1 MRILPTLSCG
11 LLFAVLPA
19 LSPLAARA
27 SGIDQFKTFLETTR
41 NARGSFA
48 QSVAGKSGRKPQQ
61 STGFFAFSRPG
72 KFRWSYEKPYQ
83 QLLVSD
89 GHKLWSFDPDLN
101 QVTVRKLGQAL
112 GSSPA
117 GLLAGDTLEDNF
129 VLKDGGTVDGF
140 EFVEAT
146 PKAPDGTFERVR
158 IGFKEKLPRV
168 MEVRDNFGQ
177 TTSLL
182 LNQFEVNTAL
192 PADVFRFTPPKGAD
206 VVGE

>member
-1 MRILPTLSCG
+1 MRILLTLLCG
-11 LLFAVLPA
+11 LLPAFLPVFAW
-19 LSPLAARA
+19 A
-27 SGIDQFKTFLETTR
+27 SGVDQFKAFLETTK

-61 STGFFAFSRPG
+61 SAGFFAFARPG

-89 GHKLWSFDPDLN
+89 GHKLWSYDPDLN

-117 GLLAGDTLEDNF
+117 GLLSGDSLEDNF

-140 EFVEAT
+140 EFVDAT
-146 PKAPDGTFERVR
+146 PKAQDGTFERVR

-177 TTSLL
+177 TTTLL
-182 LNQFEVNTAL
+182 LNQFEVNAAL
-192 PADVFRFTPPKGAD
+192 SADVFRFTPPKGAD

>member
-1 MRILPTLSCG
+1 MRIQPTLLLCG
-11 LLFAVLPA
+11 LLPVLLPA
-19 LSPLAARA
+19 AAWA
-27 SGIDQFKTFLETTR
+27 SGIDQFKAFLESTK

-48 QSVAGKSGRKPQQ
+48 QSVLGKSGRKPQQ
-61 STGFFAFSRPG
+61 SAGFFAFSRPG
-72 KFRWSYEKPYQ
+72 KFRWSYERPYQ

-89 GHKLWSFDPDLN
+89 GQKLWSFDPDLN

-112 GSSPA
+112 GASPA
-117 GLLAGDTLEDNF
+117 GLLSGDALEDNF
-129 VLKDGGTVDGF
+129 VLKDGGSVDGF

-146 PKAPDGTFERVR
+146 PKASDGTFERVR

-177 TTSLL
+177 TTTLL
-182 LNQFEVNTAL
+182 LNQFEVNSAL